1 MKLDILFFAAHPD
14 DVEVVAGGIILKHL
28 ALGKKVG
35 IIDFTCG
42 ELGTRGNA
50 EIRIIEATM
59 ASSILGL
66 SYRANLNFADCFF
79 EVSKPNIMKVVECIR
94 KHQPEIVITN
104 PEIDRHPDHVRASK
118 IVKEAVFISGLE
130 KVTTLNEYGEKQIP
144 WKPNSLL
151 YYIQDTYI
159 EPNLYFDITPFYET
173 KVKAFKAYKSQFFD
187 PESNEPETIIS
198 TPEFFRRVE
207 ARNIEFG
214 RRIGVKYAE
223 GLVREKAIGIH
234 SLFDVI

>member
-42 ELGTRGNA
+42 ELGTRGNGDL
-50 EIRIIEATM
+50 RLKEATE
-59 ASSILGL
+59 ASQILGL
-66 SYRANLNFADCFF
+66 TYRANLHFEDCFF
-79 EVSKPNIMKVVECIR
+79 EISKPNILKVVECIR
-94 KHQPEIVITN
+94 KHQPEIIITN
-104 PEIDRHPDHVRASK
+104 PEVDRHPDHVRASK
-118 IVKEAVFISGLE
+118 IVKQAVFIAGLE
-130 KVTTLNEYGEKQIP
+130 KVVTQSENKENQNTWRAG
-144 WKPNSLL
+144 SLL

-173 KVKAFKAYKSQFFD
+173 KVKAFKAYKSQFYD
-187 PESNEPETIIS
+187 PESEESETIIS
-198 TPEFFRRVE
+198 TPDFFRRVE
-207 ARNIEFG
+207 ARSIEFG

-223 GLVREKAIGIH
+223 GLVREKAIGLN
-234 SLFDVI
+234 SLFDIT